1 MFFEGFRKSNN
12 KIIVPKNNFN
22 NNNSI
27 SKIKIKNNDYENIRN
42 MVISEN
48 DNKIET
54 IENKKENIK
63 KNNFKIA

>member
-22 NNNSI
+22 NNSSI

-48 DNKIET
+48 DNKVET
-54 IENKKENIK
+54 IDNKKENIK

>member
-1 MFFEGFRKSNN
+1 MFFEGFRKYNN
-12 KIIVPKNNFN
+12 KIIVPKNNIN

-42 MVISEN
+42 IVIS
-48 DNKIET
+48 DNEQKMEKLD
-54 IENKKENIK
+54 NKKESIK

>member
-1 MFFEGFRKSNN
+1 MFFEGFRKNNN

-42 MVISEN
+42 IVISEN
-48 DNKIET
+48 DNKIEKV
-54 IENKKENIK
+54 ENKKENIK